1 MLLLRIQRSGTS
13 LGLYRIHHSGWH
25 LVCGLLYC
33 WIPQWLCHLSWC
45 GFQRSNVSDHQ
56 NHRYTHARGIA
67 WNESTLHG
75 LRRFNGHFL
84 HTTHSTW
91 LSTGTN
97 TRISLDPIG
106 TTIEIQTQRTSN
118 LPSSAGFGILRWIK
132 ATFPSP
138 SEQTSA
144 TSVIQLSWQWTGEKF
159 SFACSHRS
167 WLRTWSDLRVTL
179 ATIYSSGDT
188 SHLFRSSF
196 VLLHSSFCLFSSLA
210 IWWSL
215 SLTHML
221 YLYWHTACTCTMKLH
236 RRKNETD
243 DKCLIEEKTKR
254 PPSKVWATLKDND
267 DLCWIFFEIRRT
279 VWKLAKGTWKAFK
292 VGFIEMAAS
301 PSFSCALEPTAV
313 ATTIV
318 EHRTRNKE
326 TYRWPNDRSS
336 SLSLFVSKLF
346 SIMFYIW

>member
-1 MLLLRIQRSGTS
+1 MFLLRIQRSGTS

-25 LVCGLLYC
+25 LVCWLLYC
-33 WIPQWLCHLSWC
+33 WVSQRLCYLSGC

-84 HTTHSTW
+84 YAPHPTW
-91 LSTGTN
+91 LSTWTN
-97 TRISLDPIG
+97 TRISLDSIG

-118 LPSSAGFGILRWIK
+118 LPSSAGFGILRWIET
-132 ATFPSP
+132 TFPSSP
-138 SEQTSA
+138 EQTSVA
-144 TSVIQLSWQWTGEKF
+144 SVIQLSWQWTGEKF

-167 WLRTWSDLRVTL
+167 WVRTWSYPRVTL

-196 VLLHSSFCLFSSLA
+196 VLLHSSFWLFSSLD
-210 IWWSL
+210 IWLSL
-215 SLTHML
+215 SHML

-236 RRKNETD
+236 RRKKETD
-243 DKCLIEEKTKR
+243 DECLIEEKTER
-254 PPSKVWATLKDND
+254 PPSKVWAKLEDSD
-267 DLCWIFFEIRRT
+267 DPFWIFFQIRRT

-292 VGFIEMAAS
+292 VGLITMAAS
-301 PSFSCALEPTAV
+301 SSFSCALEPTAV
-313 ATTIV
+313 AATIV
-318 EHRTRNKE
+318 EYRTRKKE
-326 TYRWPNDRSS
+326 AYARWPTDRS
-336 SLSLFVSKLF
+336 SKLF
-346 SIMFYIW
+346 SIMFYIWL